1 MDTEKQDQKKIS
13 IKKPGMKS
21 QIIINPPEKVD
32 PQRGYQEAF
41 RRALQKHTVVV
52 EKKTEVVLQAKA
64 ERSQFPAD
72 ILEQVYK
79 RGFKNLPLNTELTRE
94 QYAMNRVNSFI
105 AAGAAMKEDYDL
117 LPIVEYVRT
126 TRGMKGTGGA
136 MRPHIKR
143 EKSPYNGRTI
153 FHVVDSKGRVKHSSD
168 DEMEAKKH
176 LATKYN
182 SYMEMTVSPMKRFEG
197 TKSLVKTYK
206 GDTPGEKNVSEEI
219 VTEIS
224 QKLKARYVTRASD
237 DFGHQNMG
245 RRNTTGDQQKE
256 FARKEKNRQR
266 GLARALRKEEKM
278 KGEDPCWKGYEMIG
292 KKLKAGR
299 QVPNC
304 VPKNEE
310 VEKLDELSVNKML
323 KYSDAAEKDR
333 QRLNA
338 KWDAGTAS
346 RKEQERVIGR
356 EEGENRA
363 ANKIKKKT
371 GKYPW
376 QLNREET
383 EQIDELS
390 KKTVRSYA
398 NKKQA
403 ELDDVPPMP
412 FKKPVKSKAETEKAA
427 KGMMGALARL
437 SGRKPTS
444 EEVDLNEMDKTQT
457 SPGRDGDID
466 WTKKQIHLGPESM
479 MKAKDVAKRALKTL
493 DKTMKKSRMKDV
505 KEGTSAAI
513 RMQRALSKIKTD
525 RERREKLAAP
535 YVPVKSVFDRTAN
548 EKQVKEAVSA
558 TPVAR
563 PRAGS
568 TEHVAGAVAKMN
580 MADYFKK
587 KREELQQQGRL
598 AKDDK

>member
-1 MDTEKQDQKKIS
+1 MDTEKDQKKIVVG
-13 IKKPGMKS
+13 KNNKKS

-41 RRALQKHTVVV
+41 HRALQKHTVVV

-64 ERSQFPAD
+64 ERSDFPAD
-72 ILEQVYK
+72 VLEQVYK
-79 RGFKNLPLNTELTRE
+79 RGFKNLPLNTNLTRE

-105 AAGAAMKEDYDL
+105 AGGAAMKEDYDL
-117 LPIVEYVRT
+117 LPIVERVRT
-126 TRGMKGTGGA
+126 TMGMKGTGGA

-143 EKSPYNGRTI
+143 ERSPYNNKI
-153 FHVVDSKGRVKHSSD
+153 VFHVVDSQGRVKHSTT
-168 DEMEAKKH
+168 DEGEAKQH

-182 SYMEMTVSPMKRFEG
+182 SYMEMTMKPFKRFEG

-206 GDTPGEKNVSEEI
+206 DDTPGEKNVKEEV

-224 QKLKARYVTRASD
+224 QKLKDRYVARASD
-237 DFGHQNMG
+237 DFGHQNMA

-256 FARKEKNRQR
+256 FARKEKNRAQ
-266 GLARALRKEEKM
+266 GISRALRKEEKM
-278 KGEDPCWKGYEMIG
+278 KGEDPCWKGYHMVG

-299 QVPNC
+299 EVPNC
-304 VPKNEE
+304 VPKNEEVDQNNHLLEYPEDLQKMKKADSYKVGDKVFTKVGGKWHKGYITTPLNKAGNHGVKFHHGGKTHSYVSSPEQLRLHVEE

-333 QRLNA
+333 ARLNA

-376 QLNREET
+376 QLKREEV
-383 EQIDELS
+383 EQIAELS

-403 ELDDVPPMP
+403 ELDDAPSMP
-412 FKKPVKSKAETEKAA
+412 FKKPAMSKAETERAA

-437 SGRKPTS
+437 SGKKPTS
-444 EEVDLNEMDKTQT
+444 EGT
-457 SPGRDGDID
+457 SP
-466 WTKKQIHLGPESM
+466 
-479 MKAKDVAKRALKTL
+479 
-493 DKTMKKSRMKDV
+493 
-505 KEGTSAAI
+505 AI
-513 RMQRALSKIKTD
+513 RMQKALEKIKAD
-525 RERREKLAAP
+525 RERRERLAAP
-535 YVPVKSVFDRTAN
+535 HVPVKSVF
-548 EKQVKEAVSA
+548 
-558 TPVAR
+558 
-563 PRAGS
+563 
-568 TEHVAGAVAKMN
+568 AKP
-580 MADYFKK
+580 
-587 KREELQQQGRL
+587 E
-598 AKDDK
+598 KDDKK